1 MKYTD
6 PYRDP
11 HLVRNLLEVTN
22 HLAAELAHPITI
34 MEICGTHT
42 QAIGRWG
49 IRCLLPPSLRLISG
63 PGCPVCVTSAQD
75 IARVLDL
82 AAIPNVT
89 LATYG
94 DMLRVPGPGGR
105 SLKDLRSEGADIR
118 VVSSAAD
125 ALLLAKQEP
134 ERQVVFW
141 ESALRRQLRRSPPR

>member
-49 IRCLLPPSLRLISG
+49 IRRLLPPSRPADS
-63 PGCPVCVTSAQD
+63 PV
-75 IARVLDL
+75 
-82 AAIPNVT
+82 
-89 LATYG
+89 
-94 DMLRVPGPGGR
+94 
-105 SLKDLRSEGADIR
+105 
-118 VVSSAAD
+118 
-125 ALLLAKQEP
+125 
-134 ERQVVFW
+134 QVVPYV
-141 ESALRRQLRRSPPR
+141 SPQLKILHGCLTSPRSPT